1 MPGMPVKLNEA
12 APPVQTPGLR
22 RAADGSLWC
31 DGVRLAAVA
40 ESFGTPCYV
49 YSKAKILERYGA
61 YEAAFGSGKHLVCYA
76 VKANSAVGVLEALAA
91 AGSGFDTVSG
101 GEILRALEAGA
112 SPEKIV
118 FSGVGKS
125 ERDIALALFAGI
137 RCFNIESPEELE
149 RLSAIARD
157 CGRRAR
163 IAVRV
168 NPDVDAHVDEHVA
181 TGVGT
186 SKFGVDKDDVPA
198 LYLRARELGNIDISG
213 ISCHIGSQIESI
225 EPYLEMIGILSGI
238 AEKLAREGIQLD
250 HVDLGG
256 GAGVAYRA
264 GERTLEPRD
273 VIPTLDAEA
282 RRRFGPGIEV
292 MVEPGR
298 SIVAEAGALLTR
310 CEFVKTARGGVR
322 FAIVDASMTE
332 LLRPA
337 LYRAH
342 HEIERAEPTA
352 AAPELVNVAG
362 PVCESSD
369 VLAKNRLLAVA
380 PDDLL
385 VIRNAGAYGM
395 TMASNYNSRPLPME
409 VLVDGSRMIPLR
421 KRRQTA
427 LDLVHADV
435 RLGLAPHPAVSPES
449 VEQLAEAAERY
460 AAAGRRHRAGSPK
473 E

>member
-1 MPGMPVKLNEA
+1 MTEQLRLKLSEA
-12 APPVQTPGLR
+12 APGLR
-22 RAADGSLWC
+22 RADDGSLWC
-31 DGVRLAAVA
+31 DGVRLSAVA

-49 YSKAKILERYGA
+49 YSKAKIMERFDA
-61 YEAAFGSGKHLVCYA
+61 YETAFGHSKHLVCYA
-76 VKANSAVGVLEALAA
+76 VKANSAVGILETLAA

-149 RLSAIARD
+149 RISAIARD

-181 TGVGT
+181 TGIGT

-198 LYLRARELGNIDISG
+198 LYLRARELGNCDIAG

-225 EPYLEMIGILSGI
+225 DPYLEMIGILSGI
-238 AEKLAREGIQLD
+238 AQKLQRNGITLE
-250 HVDLGG
+250 HVDIGG
-256 GAGVAYRA
+256 GAGVAYRSS
-264 GERTLEPRD
+264 ETTLEPRCF
-273 VIPTLDAEA
+273 IPRLDAEI
-282 RRRFGPGIEV
+282 RRHFGDGIEV

-298 SIVAEAGALLTR
+298 SIVAEAGVLLTR
-310 CEFVKTARGGVR
+310 CEFVKTARGGAR

-342 HEIERAEPTA
+342 HEIERAEPTSSK
-352 AAPELVNVAG
+352 PELVTIAG
-362 PVCESSD
+362 PVCESTD
-369 VLAKNRLLAVA
+369 ILAKNRQLAVA

-385 VIRNAGAYGM
+385 AIRNAGAYGM

-409 VLVDGSRMIPLR
+409 VMIDGSRMIPLR
-421 KRRQTA
+421 HKRQTTI
-427 LDLVHADV
+427 DLVRADV
-435 RLGLAPHPAVSPES
+435 RLGLTPHPAVSPEG
-449 VEQLAEAAERY
+449 VDRLADAADRY
-460 AAAGRRHRAGSPK
+460 AAAGRRHRRT
-473 E
+473 EMH